1 MQHVPKSLRVAS
13 NTQSKASN
21 RAELPISLRTGALA
35 FIISGCFWV
44 INGHKTLE
52 KQIKNNLDL

>member
-1 MQHVPKSLRVAS
+1 MQHVPKSLGVA
-13 NTQSKASN
+13 
-21 RAELPISLRTGALA
+21 ISLRTGALA

-52 KQIKNNLDL
+52 KQIKNNFDL